1 MEEHQVLTR
10 LVKLPIE
17 SLVLIN
23 LTKALSGYNKEE
35 PLRSFGLLTR

>member
-17 SLVLIN
+17 SLDAIEDGGSL
-23 LTKALSGYNKEE
+23 LRGHWQLLQKNKC
-35 PLRSFGLLTR
+35 